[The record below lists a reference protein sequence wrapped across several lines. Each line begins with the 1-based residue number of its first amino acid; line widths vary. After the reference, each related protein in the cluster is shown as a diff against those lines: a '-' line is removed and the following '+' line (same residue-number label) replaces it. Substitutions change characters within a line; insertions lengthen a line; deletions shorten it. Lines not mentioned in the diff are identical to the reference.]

1 MSKIANRRSPSGP
14 QISLQLPYYTTV
26 PVSGVTYF
34 VPLSAGTA
42 VITELGTE
50 YEIPTGNALAG
61 AQAGRLDTLEIKND
75 PVGTDVGVVTYRI
88 RKNGNATG
96 PALEIANDS
105 ADPVAVDLS
114 AIAVAKGDLISI
126 SVECPVL
133 AGTAPQARLFLSWLP
148 QGST

>member
-1 MSKIANRRSPSGP
+1 MTKIANRRSPSGP

-26 PVSGVTYF
+26 PVSGVTNYA
-34 VPLSAGTA
+34 PLSAGTA
-42 VITELGTE
+42 VAIEQGTE

-61 AQAGRLDTLEIKND
+61 ANSGNLDQLEITNN
-75 PVGTDVGVVTYRI
+75 PVGTDVGIVTYQV
-88 RKNGNATG
+88 RKNGADVG

-114 AIAVAKGDLISI
+114 DVAVSKGDLISL

-133 AGTAPQARLFLSWLP
+133 AGTAPQARIFLAWLP